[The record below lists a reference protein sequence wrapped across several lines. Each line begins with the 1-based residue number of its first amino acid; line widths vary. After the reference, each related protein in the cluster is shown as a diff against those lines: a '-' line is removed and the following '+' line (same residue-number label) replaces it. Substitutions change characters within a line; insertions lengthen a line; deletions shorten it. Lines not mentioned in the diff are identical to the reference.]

1 MHVDTARSV
10 LSSSIRHPLRPAEP
24 WGVGSVGAASPAPLA
39 VAADGP
45 PAQSVPSP
53 LSFEDLAALL
63 RRWLS

>member
-10 LSSSIRHPLRPAEP
+10 LSSSTRHPSRPAEP
-24 WGVGSVGAASPAPLA
+24 WGVVAASPAPLA
-39 VAADGP
+39 PAADGP
-45 PAQSVPSP
+45 PARSVPSP